1 VGTEFFPE
9 LKRSELE
16 LVTHR
21 FIVPRLGASGA
32 VLLLSLCGF
41 MLCTKTIESA
51 HNSAVWP
58 SLDTSA
64 VLASKCSFAMH
75 RRVPYLKNFWSQ
87 GNTGRFSLRRDA
99 EHGLKLYKK

>member
-1 VGTEFFPE
+1 VGTGFFPE

-21 FIVPRLGASGA
+21 LIVPRLRERGAM
-32 VLLLSLCGF
+32 LLLSLCGF

-51 HNSAVWP
+51 HNGAVWS

-64 VLASKCSFAMH
+64 VLASKCFFAIDRH
-75 RRVPYLKNFWSQ
+75 VPYLKKFWSQ
-87 GNTGRFSLRRDA
+87 GNIGRFSVRRDA
-99 EHGLKLYKK
+99 NRTLIEDV